1 MILVVRVRFAA
12 LCAFFWAQAIVLAT
26 PEHSVSTSRQ
36 FLVYGADLRL
46 RGAICDLAER
56 TKRDLLRLIDQ
67 RDEWVT
73 PIVVDTHYPQAN
85 WPERPRTALIFS
97 QTGFGLKLQLDLTI
111 ASNVNEPEVRHELL
125 RAILLEM
132 MYRHKTD
139 LPPGAAYVPPP
150 DWLLAG
156 IPPQQAEGDPRKWAN
171 LLRAPVAAQKV
182 TPLAELLRQRYD
194 QLDEPGRGLYRAYS
208 FALVQLLSGTP
219 DARARL
225 ARFVA
230 DLPAASNDPVADLGR
245 HFPALSNA
253 KVAEKAW
260 RSLVAEFTAARSFQ
274 WFSSEEANRELD
286 EILVLRIS
294 TAGVEK
300 KYQLEEFPKF
310 IRSGSAKVA
319 LVRCSRELSILAAR
333 ANSIYRPMICEYAK
347 IAMLL
352 AREKTRGMAER
363 LARLSGARRGIS
375 ARIGEIED
383 YLNWFEATKS
393 RETSGAFDGYR
404 KAAEAAVQPGPRRR
418 DAISVYVDVL
428 EAEFQN

>member
-12 LCAFFWAQAIVLAT
+12 LCAFFCAQAVALAL
-26 PEHSVSTSRQ
+26 PERSVSTSRQ

-56 TKRDLLRLIDQ
+56 TKRDVLRLIDQ

-73 PIVVDTHYPQAN
+73 PIVVNTQYQQAN
-85 WPERPRTALIFS
+85 WPERPRAALIFS

-111 ASNVNEPEVRHELL
+111 ASDVNQPEVRHELL

-132 MYRHKTD
+132 IYRHKTD
-139 LPPGAAYVPPP
+139 LPSGAAYVSPP

-156 IPPQQAEGDPRKWAN
+156 IRPQQAEVDSGNGADR
-171 LLRAPVAAQKV
+171 LRAPVAAQKV
-182 TPLAELLRQRYD
+182 LPLAEVLRQRYD
-194 QLDEPGRGLYRAYS
+194 QLDESGRLLYRAYS
-208 FALVQLLSGTP
+208 LALVELLTGTSEG
-219 DARARL
+219 RARL

-230 DLPAASNDPVADLGR
+230 DLPAASSDPLADLGR
-245 HFPALSNA
+245 HFPTLGNA

-260 RSLVAEFTAARSFQ
+260 SSLVAELTAAPSFQ
-274 WFSSEEANRELD
+274 WLSSEEANRKLD
-286 EILVLRIS
+286 EILVLGIS
-294 TAGVEK
+294 AAGVEK

-310 IRSGSAKVA
+310 IRSASAKVA

-333 ANSIYRPMICEYAK
+333 TNSIYRPMICEYAE

-363 LARLSGARRGIS
+363 LARLSASRRSIS
-375 ARIGEIED
+375 ARIGEIDD
-383 YLNWFEATKS
+383 YMNWYEATKS
-393 RETSGAFDGYR
+393 LEMSGAFDEYR
-404 KAAEAAVQPGPRRR
+404 KAAEAAVHPGPRRR
-418 DAISVYVDVL
+418 DAISIYVDVL